1 MPLFL
6 RLIQRLFAG
15 LNELFTFSKDL
26 LLRLEI
32 VHLLPELVN
41 DLDVWA
47 CSLQLSVY
55 VLSL

>member
-32 VHLLPELVN
+32 MHLLPELVN

-47 CSLQLSVY
+47 GSLQLGVY
-55 VLSL
+55 DLSL